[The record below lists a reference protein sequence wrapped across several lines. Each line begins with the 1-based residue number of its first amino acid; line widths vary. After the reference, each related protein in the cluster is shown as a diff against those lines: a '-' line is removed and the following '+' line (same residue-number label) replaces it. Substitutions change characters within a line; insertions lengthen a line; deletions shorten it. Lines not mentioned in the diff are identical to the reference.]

1 MKLRESLDKGP
12 RAYFSLDAT
21 KSAEDAIRLMAEKH
35 VSAVIVTEG
44 GEPVGIFTERDVL
57 RCYVKCGERPYDEIA
72 LKDAMTNKL
81 IVGKPEDEVGQVISL
96 MVQADIRHLPIMVG
110 RKVEGMVY
118 LCDLLHD
125 HVGTLSTEIRY
136 LEEYLRD
143 LQDAVTD

>member
-44 GEPVGIFTERDVL
+44 GAPVGIFTERDVL

-72 LKDAMTNKL
+72 LKEAMTNKL

-96 MVQADIRHLPIMVG
+96 M
-110 RKVEGMVY
+110 VEGMVY